1 MSNYFLNKYKA
12 LRLIVN
18 YQLLNVSRGFTLVEV
33 IVVMGVMVVLMGL
46 ATINLLNAQH
56 KASLSSTIDIF
67 MADLKE
73 QQVKAMVGDTEG
85 RSAVDAY
92 GMHFATT
99 GYTLFHGPNYK
110 SGDSTNYVPSFP
122 TTIQISSAIPTAQI
136 VFASG
141 SGEFANFAAGTNTVT
156 FTDTTTSEARVVTV
170 NRMGVV
176 VGIN

>member
-1 MSNYFLNKYKA
+1 MKK
-12 LRLIVN
+12 RE
-18 YQLLNVSRGFTLVEV
+18 RGFTLIEV
-33 IVVMGVMVVLMGL
+33 IVIMGIMVILIGL
-46 ATINLLNAQH
+46 ATINLLSAQH
-56 KASLSSTIDIF
+56 KASLSSTVDIF

-92 GMHFATT
+92 GMRFATT

-110 SGDSTNYVPSFP
+110 SGDSTNYTPDFP
-122 TTIQISSAIPTAQI
+122 TTIQISSTIPTAQI

-141 SGEFANFAAGTNTVT
+141 SGEFTNFTQGTNTVI
-156 FTDTTTSEARVVTV
+156 FTDTTTNEQRIVSV
-170 NRMGVV
+170 NRYGVV